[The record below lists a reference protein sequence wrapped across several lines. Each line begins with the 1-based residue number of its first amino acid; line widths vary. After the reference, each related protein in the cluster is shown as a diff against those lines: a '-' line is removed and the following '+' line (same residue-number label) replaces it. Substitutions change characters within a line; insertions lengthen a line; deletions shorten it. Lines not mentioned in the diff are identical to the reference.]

1 LRIKSKLQQ
10 GRRPSA
16 PIHSLPT
23 LEYERDQKRPTAGI
37 PRREILEASAILQP
51 VIAVAVLSMVVTFW
65 MIATRVPEMNKRRI
79 DPQRAQ
85 NTSKLHDLLPPEIMR
100 ISNNY
105 NHLFEQPTVFYAVA
119 ISIAVLGHVDS
130 INVGLAW
137 AYAGLRV
144 VHSFVQATVDIV
156 MIRFG
161 LFLVSSIVLAV
172 IVIREALAL
181 L

>member
-1 LRIKSKLQQ
+1 M
-10 GRRPSA
+10 
-16 PIHSLPT
+16 
-23 LEYERDQKRPTAGI
+23 D
-37 PRREILEASAILQP
+37 ASAILQP
-51 VIAVAVLSMVVTFW
+51 VIVVAVLSIVMTFW
-65 MIATRVPEMNKRRI
+65 MIATRIPEMNKRGI

-85 NTSKLHDLLPPEIMR
+85 NTSKLHELLPPEIMR

-137 AYAGLRV
+137 GYAGLRV
-144 VHSFVQATVDIV
+144 VHSLVQATVDIV

-172 IVIREALAL
+172 IVIREALAIL
-181 L
+181 